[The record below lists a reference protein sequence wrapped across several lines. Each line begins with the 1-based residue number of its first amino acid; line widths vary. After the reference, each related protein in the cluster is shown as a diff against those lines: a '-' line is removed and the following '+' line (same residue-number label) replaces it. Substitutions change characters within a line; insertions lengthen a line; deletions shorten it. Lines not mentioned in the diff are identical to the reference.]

1 MIFTAA
7 PNHFRY
13 QPNLILSKNQLNIF
27 LIILSVRQSC
37 PRSDDEQFG
46 IRAPPWVNDT
56 DVTRCQNCHNRFG
69 SKIISG
75 RRHHCR
81 SCGRCVCSSCS
92 TKNLI
97 LKYCAD
103 KGEVRVCDI
112 CVIKNPLTSTK
123 TLRNPNTTILF
134 GDFHYISSNSIVW
147 IDLQEDHQLHIYGAK
162 LDQIEDFSINLTEL
176 RELTFIEKTRTFVLN
191 TNDKLY
197 KFTIELNHQIIFQ
210 ENDYIDKTVK
220 NTNNKSIFYANVW
233 HEAMKSAR
241 SKTVPS
247 WYTRKRVSADSGII
261 TVE

>member
-1 MIFTAA
+1 
-7 PNHFRY
+7 
-13 QPNLILSKNQLNIF
+13 LILSKNKLNIF
-27 LIILSVRQSC
+27 FIILSVRQSC

-46 IRAPPWVNDT
+46 IRAPSWVNDR
-56 DVTRCQNCHNRFG
+56 DVTRCQNCNDRFG

-81 SCGRCVCSSCS
+81 SCGRCVCRSCS
-92 TKNLI
+92 TNKLI
-97 LKYCAD
+97 LKYCVD

-112 CVIKNPLTSTK
+112 CYKYFTDVIKNSISSTK
-123 TLRNPNTTILF
+123 KLRNPNTTILF
-134 GDFHYISSNSIVW
+134 GDFHCISSNSIVW

-162 LDQIEDFSINLTEL
+162 LDQIEDFSINLPEL
-176 RELTFIEKTRTFVLN
+176 RELIFIEKTRTFVLN

-210 ENDYIDKTVK
+210 ENDYIDKNVK
-220 NTNNKSIFYANVW
+220 NTNNKSIFYANIW

-261 TVE
+261 AVE